1 MGPLAE
7 TENVRYRKMEL
18 TLRQGDSLVLCSNGA
33 FEAKDAQGQE
43 FGRERLRKNL
53 NARRSRINDLKTLVN
68 AICDDVSAYEGTPYH
83 QDDVTVLALAYHK
96 GDRARAEISV
106 RAREEGFPQAQ
117 RFLRRQLEENDLGG
131 AFYAKMSV
139 ATEEAFSMAVR
150 SMGGRGEIVV
160 RCAVDEEPEG
170 RMIAVS
176 ILYAGPQVNPFLE
189 ETGLQQ
195 DALAFM
201 QRSMDTVTYRYQEGR
216 NEICLQKRAE

>member
-43 FGRERLRKNL
+43 FGREKLRKNL

-216 NEICLQKRAE
+216 NEICLQKRE